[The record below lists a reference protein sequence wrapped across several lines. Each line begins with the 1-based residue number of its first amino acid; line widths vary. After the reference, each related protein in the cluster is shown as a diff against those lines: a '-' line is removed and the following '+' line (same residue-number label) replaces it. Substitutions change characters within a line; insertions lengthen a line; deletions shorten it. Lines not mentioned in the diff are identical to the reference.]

1 MQRLQIYLLVMKN
14 KELRDWLL
22 TVLMNGQVSVTSLRG
37 TKQSHDVNIDGLL
50 GMLAEDNQNYIKK

>member
-22 TVLMNGQVSVTSLRG
+22 PKLINGQVSVTSLRG
-37 TKQSHDVNIDGLL
+37 TKQSHDVKSD
-50 GMLAEDNQNYIKK
+50 AT